1 LSCKHL
7 RRLLWLRRKIKLNED
22 RLEYL
27 KEGTNVFKAFK
38 KKSIP
43 KTTDPAFILKAPLL
57 FSLSSPMNLELKVKL
72 VKPLK
77 IEEVIRYSFIRKATF
92 LVGEKSKLSKK
103 FDIYEQINAILSVLN
118 KRLSGNII
126 PIHDI
131 SMETNK
137 YYIVWLVPE
146 NLAKYVSDFM
156 DIIND
161 YEIFIKRS

>member
-1 LSCKHL
+1 MVQ
-7 RRLLWLRRKIKLNED
+7 I
-22 RLEYL
+22 
-27 KEGTNVFKAFK
+27 
-38 KKSIP
+38 
-43 KTTDPAFILKAPLL
+43 PLL
-57 FSLSSPMNLELKVKL
+57 KVCTKSL
-72 VKPLK
+72 
-77 IEEVIRYSFIRKATF
+77 R
-92 LVGEKSKLSKK
+92 KLSKK